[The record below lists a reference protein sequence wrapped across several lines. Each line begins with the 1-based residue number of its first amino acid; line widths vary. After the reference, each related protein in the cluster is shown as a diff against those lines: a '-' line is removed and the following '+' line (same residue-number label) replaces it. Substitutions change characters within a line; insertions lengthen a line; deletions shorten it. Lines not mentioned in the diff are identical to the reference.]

1 MSEKAIVCP
10 FCFSDCKIVASGQ
23 SEEAFPV
30 QYCGNC
36 QSQIPIESLSSRL
49 FPIAVV
55 GPSGAGKTHFLTVL
69 AHLLCE
75 GALWPSY
82 WTATRVIR
90 RVEGGG
96 PSGAKKNASPD
107 EFVNWEERLYP
118 QKGARGTILQQTDAR
133 SETEPPLSLV
143 IHLSYSKSAIN
154 RVKEPYRKR
163 DVLLAFTDTAG
174 EDLTRMGWDAVS
186 KKYPIFGRRIA
197 EGLIALINPTQL
209 ATIRDESTAGNA
221 SLKSRYE
228 QSGLKLSAYATLQS
242 VLSIAEIRKAMKRK
256 PVAVCLTKT
265 DALCAVDKLDPQ
277 DVLASPQDIVG
288 RSEEDEGRIKLVDLR
303 DLSEATE
310 AYLAEMD
317 NDAGFR
323 DGRPAHDGISGS
335 ASFFKYRA
343 FFATDALGAAIQTAR
358 LTAEGNRMFTGLPVP
373 RRILDPLLWVLWQ
386 HGLVGGCR

>member
-1 MSEKAIVCP
+1 M
-10 FCFSDCKIVASGQ
+10 
-23 SEEAFPV
+23 
-30 QYCGNC
+30 
-36 QSQIPIESLSSRL
+36 
-49 FPIAVV
+49 
-55 GPSGAGKTHFLTVL
+55 
-69 AHLLCE
+69 
-75 GALWPSY
+75 
-82 WTATRVIR
+82 
-90 RVEGGG
+90 
-96 PSGAKKNASPD
+96 
-107 EFVNWEERLYP
+107 
-118 QKGARGTILQQTDAR
+118 
-133 SETEPPLSLV
+133 
-143 IHLSYSKSAIN
+143 
-154 RVKEPYRKR
+154 
-163 DVLLAFTDTAG
+163 
-174 EDLTRMGWDAVS
+174 
-186 KKYPIFGRRIA
+186 
-197 EGLIALINPTQL
+197 
-209 ATIRDESTAGNA
+209 
-221 SLKSRYE
+221 KSRYE

-288 RSEEDEGRIKLVDLR
+288 RSAEDEGRIKLVDLR